1 MNAIITFSDGTTI
14 TAERNGDCFI
24 TDVKPDFPDDLATV
38 TISDTSYEYV
48 LHDAE
53 LIECASVDGKY
64 WFAFNEKPEE
74 QILKEEIAKLQMQ
87 NEFLEG
93 CIMEMSEEV
102 YK

>member
-1 MNAIITFSDGTTI
+1 MEATIKFKNGTEIEAKVNA
-14 TAERNGDCFI
+14 DCYI
-24 TDVKPDFPDDLATV
+24 TDVKPDFPSDMTGLVIEREDGNKEYDDP
-38 TISDTSYEYV
+38 I
-48 LHDAE
+48 

-74 QILKEEIAKLQMQ
+74 QILKEEIRQLQMQ